1 LCFALHTTALLKS
14 HIHLKEG
21 ISMKALWLV
30 ILLIISGCD
39 AEQEVT
45 AVNNNLDNEKI
56 WVFAQFNVREEKDDL
71 ESYYYYAK
79 ISKSL
84 YTQISKNKL
93 HKGFILLNDVKYWGE
108 NDVIYSYEDGENS
121 GQLIFRIEDIAK
133 IDVVKVEPIVGKGT
147 EQFETAAEA
156 ATDAL
161 TENTIE
167 TTTKSTIEPDL
178 DPAIEPTELE
188 QHQET
193 EVKATE

>member
-1 LCFALHTTALLKS
+1 
-14 HIHLKEG
+14 
-21 ISMKALWLV
+21 MKALWLV

-178 DPAIEPTELE
+178 DPAIEPTQLE